1 MKHMKTITFVFLLF
15 ALGCS
20 QKFQVHTTADTDYD
34 VRLFSTYNW
43 FPMKDIEYRN
53 NPLYYNEM
61 NDKYIQAAVDR
72 NLSDKNFRKV
82 EEPAELVIHYHI
94 VERSMTI
101 SREDPFFYHHAQ
113 WMGQEP
119 VYEDYTEGTLIIDI
133 MERKSNALVWRG
145 LANGV
150 FNTAQPYLSKKD
162 IDAAI
167 DQIFKDFPTAFF

>member
-1 MKHMKTITFVFLLF
+1 MNNLRPVVLMMLLF

-20 QKFQVHTTADTDYD
+20 QKFQVYTVSDSDYD
-34 VRLFSTYNW
+34 VRLFSGYTW
-43 FPMKDIEYRN
+43 FPMKDIEYGN

-72 NLSDKNFRKV
+72 NLADRNFRRTD
-82 EEPAELVIHYHI
+82 EPAELVLHYHI
-94 VERSMTI
+94 VERSMTV
-101 SREDPFFYHHAQ
+101 SREDPFFYHHAP
-113 WMGQEP
+113 WMGPEP

-133 MERKSNALVWRG
+133 MEKKSNALVWRG
-145 LANGV
+145 LAKGF

-167 DQIFKDFPTAFF
+167 DRIFKDFPTAFF